1 MSRTVSLTGNPLVPA
16 ASSAALLPL
25 AARVAGAEAAA
36 RVRGGPKRAVKKG
49 FLIRSFAKAAPSLK
63 LIDKFKLVKA
73 AGFAGIEV
81 TGSMS
86 QAEILAARD
95 ATGLIIP
102 SVVVATHW
110 TKPLSDPNPDARRIG
125 LEGLQQALR
134 DAKVYAA
141 DSVLLVPAVVT
152 KEVSYADAYQRSIV
166 EIRKAI
172 PLAESLGVAIA
183 IENVWNRFLL
193 SPLEAARYIDSFDTP
208 AVKSHFDVGNVLKT
222 GWPQHW
228 IQTLG
233 KRIVKVHVKEYSR
246 TLRDTRGPL
255 AGFEVDLLEGDND
268 WPTVMSAF
276 DEIGYEGWMI
286 SEQFRPDGFDDAS
299 WLNHLSQK
307 MDQVIAS

>member
-1 MSRTVSLTGNPLVPA
+1 
-16 ASSAALLPL
+16 
-25 AARVAGAEAAA
+25 
-36 RVRGGPKRAVKKG
+36 VR
-49 FLIRSFAKAAPSLK
+49 
-63 LIDKFKLVKA
+63 
-73 AGFAGIEV
+73 
-81 TGSMS
+81 
-86 QAEILAARD
+86 
-95 ATGLIIP
+95 
-102 SVVVATHW
+102 
-110 TKPLSDPNPDARRIG
+110 
-125 LEGLQQALR
+125 
-134 DAKVYAA
+134 
-141 DSVLLVPAVVT
+141 
-152 KEVSYADAYQRSIV
+152 

-228 IQTLG
+228 IRTLG

-246 TLRDTRGPL
+246 TLRDTKGPL

-268 WPTVMSAF
+268 WPAVMSAF